1 MREIRCA
8 RCSKLLAKAAF
19 SHLQIKC
26 PRCKAFNDMQAESLS
41 QSTAECPTGKT
52 QSGEN
57 KSLGLWLCGFKSR
70 PGYQGIK
77 IPNNQSNK

>member
-41 QSTAECPTGKT
+41 QSTAECPTGKRKV
-52 QSGEN
+52 G
-57 KSLGLWLCGFKSR
+57 
-70 PGYQGIK
+70 K
-77 IPNNQSNK
+77 INQSRILHRPNSLSMAAR

>member
-1 MREIRCA
+1 MHRFSNKGACLMREIRCA

-57 KSLGLWLCGFKSR
+57 
-70 PGYQGIK
+70 
-77 IPNNQSNK
+77 QSIQNSYTAPTH